1 MLHGFLEDEFVLGLK
16 EPKHEVGEV
25 IENLVKV
32 FIILLTDFEPVI
44 VLALEQFLHV
54 ILYEEPVLVV
64 AGALKQV
71 NVDPHQ
77 LLEMPVALVAT
88 EAILEFSED

>member
-1 MLHGFLEDEFVLGLK
+1 M
-16 EPKHEVGEV
+16 
-25 IENLVKV
+25 
-32 FIILLTDFEPVI
+32 
-44 VLALEQFLHV
+44 

-77 LLEMPVALVAT
+77 LLEMPVALVAA